1 MCVCVRVRV
10 CVFSYLYSFL
20 FYLYIYILP
29 ILFIY
34 LFILILVLMFFC
46 FFFVLDIC
54 WFNYICSFAFDIAH
68 RAKRTTIQRRH
79 TNVNNF
85 ATALYYKFYC
95 SLARFTWI
103 YQNRFITEWKKQR
116 CPDWV
121 IGPHSKKTIVLKL
134 NVVEKM
140 VPYLTY
146 EDRQSK
152 SDERHALLHHR
163 FFRICKT

>member
-1 MCVCVRVRV
+1 MCVCVFV
-10 CVFSYLYSFL
+10 CVCVCFPIFTVSYFT
-20 FYLYIYILP
+20 YIYITY
-29 ILFIY
+29 FIY
-34 LFILILVLMFFC
+34 LFIYFNISFNVFWG
-46 FFFVLDIC
+46 FFVLDIC

-79 TNVNNF
+79 KNVNTF

-103 YQNRFITEWKKQR
+103 YQNRFITEGKKQR

-134 NVVEKM
+134 NGVEKT
-140 VPYLTY
+140 VPYPTY

-152 SDERHALLHHR
+152 SDECYVHLHHR
-163 FFRICKT
+163 FFRISKT